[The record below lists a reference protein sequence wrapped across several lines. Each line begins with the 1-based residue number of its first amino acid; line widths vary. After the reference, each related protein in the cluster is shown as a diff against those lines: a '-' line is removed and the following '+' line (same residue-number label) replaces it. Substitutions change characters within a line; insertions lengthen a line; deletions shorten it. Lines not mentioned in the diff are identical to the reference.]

1 MVRSR
6 HIIATPPGAT
16 IREQLD
22 DSEMTQKELASFM
35 EMPEKQVSELI
46 NGEIHLTP
54 EIAMK
59 LESVFGVPASY
70 WCNLEII
77 YRAKLQEIVK
87 EKCVNI
93 GIYIID

>member
-1 MVRSR
+1 MIKNS

-16 IREQLD
+16 IKEKLND
-22 DSEMTQKELASFM
+22 EEITQKELASRM
-35 EMPEKQVSELI
+35 EMSEKQVSELI
-46 NGEIHLTP
+46 NGEIDLTP

-59 LESVFGVPASY
+59 LESILGVPASY
-70 WCNLEII
+70 WCSLEII

-87 EKCVNI
+87 ERFLNA